1 MNISVSENLSIS
13 EMAQIALKACDVE
26 GIKIEY
32 DITKPNG
39 QYRKDVS
46 IKLLKEK
53 IPHFNPIKLYEGV
66 KKTYNY
72 LLENNII

>member
-1 MNISVSENLSIS
+1 MNVAIDENLSIA
-13 EMAQIALKACDVE
+13 EMAQIALKACDAE
-26 GIKIEY
+26 HIKIEY

-46 IKLLKEK
+46 IDLLKSK
-53 IPHFNPIKLYEGV
+53 IPSFSPINLYDGI

-72 LLENNII
+72 LIENNTI